1 MCHPYME
8 FNFYLKNPVT
18 ALSVSKMHWFKMNKE
33 WINVSTS
40 FFVLLA
46 IERSLPVRTTS
57 NQNSF
62 RWKSILKITF
72 RGQVTLEYSLRK
84 VFLQRQWIKEI
95 QHVVL
100 FLFFSFFFNV
110 IHIEFR
116 SVVLVKSFHLMVMQ
130 QTGSNGYGKN
140 PLMLG
145 EYLRNFSLIQ
155 ALILFFSDFENLV
168 QTGSYT
174 SFLGS
179 SKSILHSPHL
189 GVNVDWLS
197 L

>member
-1 MCHPYME
+1 
-8 FNFYLKNPVT
+8 
-18 ALSVSKMHWFKMNKE
+18 
-33 WINVSTS
+33 
-40 FFVLLA
+40 
-46 IERSLPVRTTS
+46 
-57 NQNSF
+57 
-62 RWKSILKITF
+62 
-72 RGQVTLEYSLRK
+72 
-84 VFLQRQWIKEI
+84 
-95 QHVVL
+95 
-100 FLFFSFFFNV
+100 V

-189 GVNVDWLS
+189 GVNVD
-197 L
+197 